1 MQKVIHKHT
10 AEQFLTRVEKQI
22 HRLKVN
28 VSFWDA
34 TGSLRM
40 AQSLSGEFCQ
50 QICYERKLCFESIAS
65 FARKVVDQMQPSN
78 FCDAEPDEINPTT
91 SGLIATCPI
100 GCYLLG
106 IPIWQRRRLTGV
118 AVACFPTVEMHL
130 KEQFIRFCNQARLD
144 AKLVSELSRKKAIY
158 SFKQAECLW
167 NAIAWMIRDEQAK
180 QTANEELTSLSTN
193 LANTYEELALLYT
206 IGSSMKLTHSPEAF
220 FQNICEEIIEVLQ
233 IEAAAVILYP
243 HKRSQKPETL
253 SINTNHDTDDK
264 NDATITLAGNLPITK
279 EEVSEISRRYIR
291 PRISKFGSKLNNVEP
306 FVRALIENHFD
317 CPITTATHAN
327 STTNLIRSFLATPLI
342 TSEHY
347 RDNHNGRF
355 IQPSLGKK
363 DALNLRGILI
373 GFNKIGGEFDSA
385 DAKLI
390 SFIGEQ
396 ASVFLE
402 NHSLYDDLQDLLMGV
417 LHALTASV
425 DAKDPYTCGHSHRVA
440 LISRKIAQLAEF
452 DSYRTERIYLAGL
465 LHDIGKIGIP
475 ETLLRKTGKLSTEE
489 YQVVQKHPQ
498 IGATILKGIR
508 QMSDVIPAILHHH
521 ERPDGRGYPSGLR
534 GKQIPIEALIVGLAD
549 SFDAM
554 TSSRTYRGT
563 MPLEVVATEIRRYSG
578 TQFDPRLSELLLSLN
593 LEDFLAEIR
602 SAKSPWCKVYFWKQ
616 ADSEYSEN
624 LAGARQ

>member
-65 FARKVVDQMQPSN
+65 FAQKVIEQMQPSN

-91 SGLIATCPI
+91 SGLITTCPI

-144 AKLVSELSRKKAIY
+144 AKLISELSRKQAIY

-167 NAIAWMIRDEQAK
+167 NVIAWMIRDEQAK
-180 QTANEELTSLSTN
+180 QTANEELSSLSTN
-193 LANTYEELALLYT
+193 LANMYEELTLLYT
-206 IGSSMKLTHSPEAF
+206 IGSSMKLTHSPEVF
-220 FQNICEEIIEVLQ
+220 FQNICKEIIEVLQ

-243 HKRSQKPETL
+243 HKRSQKPRTL
-253 SINTNHDTDDK
+253 SININHNTDNQNDT
-264 NDATITLAGNLPITK
+264 IVILAGNLPITK
-279 EEVSEISRRYIR
+279 EEVLEISRRYIK
-291 PRISKFGSKLNNVEP
+291 PRFSKFGSKLNNIEP

-317 CPITTATHAN
+317 CPITTMTHAN
-327 STTNLIRSFLATPLI
+327 STTTLIRSLLATPLI

-347 RDNHNGRF
+347 RDNPNSRF
-355 IQPSLGKK
+355 IQPSLGKN
-363 DALNLRGILI
+363 DPSNLRGILI
-373 GFNKIGGEFDSA
+373 GFNKIDGEFDSA

-440 LISRKIAQLAEF
+440 LISRKIAQLAGF
-452 DSYRTERIYLAGL
+452 DSYHAERIYLAGL

-475 ETLLRKTGKLSTEE
+475 ETLLRKTGRLSTDE
-489 YQVVQKHPQ
+489 YKVVQRH
-498 IGATILKGIR
+498 
-508 QMSDVIPAILHHH
+508 
-521 ERPDGRGYPSGLR
+521 
-534 GKQIPIEALIVGLAD
+534 
-549 SFDAM
+549 
-554 TSSRTYRGT
+554 
-563 MPLEVVATEIRRYSG
+563 
-578 TQFDPRLSELLLSLN
+578 
-593 LEDFLAEIR
+593 
-602 SAKSPWCKVYFWKQ
+602 
-616 ADSEYSEN
+616 
-624 LAGARQ
+624 